1 MINLSERSVT
11 RTLNGR
17 TRLTFT
23 IELPGQ
29 DEIGGA
35 RQAERDVQAAL
46 HEAGR
51 EVMEHLLALYDTDGE
66 PLEQGKTRLTSKG
79 RQEQSYQS
87 LFGPVR
93 VARHVYQSAEGG
105 VTWCPLEERARILEN
120 ATCQFAAVIAAKY
133 SALSGNAVRRDL
145 EGSLQ
150 RHVSLDY
157 IQTVAA
163 HAGGVAMRREA
174 HWNYSPQAD
183 PGEVAAIAAGI
194 DGTCAPLCDEGYKQ
208 AMAGSLD
215 LLNAKG
221 ERLETIY
228 LANAPEEGKKTFL
241 SRMERELER
250 LKAHFPETPVAGIS
264 DGAKDLQQWLTERC
278 DVVTLDF
285 FHLSEYIHTAAPA
298 FGDTPAQREDWA
310 GLRLHALKHE
320 EGAAAKLLREMKRR
334 LKAGDLSDTV
344 RAALEK
350 ASNYLENNMER
361 TEYALA
367 RGARLPIGSGV
378 TEAACKHIIKERV
391 CGSGMKWRRTTLQ
404 SVLSLRSLHES
415 SNRWEQF
422 WARIERFGY

>member
-1 MINLSERSVT
+1 MISLSERSVT
-11 RTLNGR
+11 RTRSGR

-23 IELPGQ
+23 IELPAQ

-35 RQAERDVQAAL
+35 RQAEVDVQAAL

-51 EVMEHLLALYDTDGE
+51 EVMERLLALYDTDGE
-66 PLEQGKTRLTSKG
+66 PIEQGKARLTSKG
-79 RQEQSYQS
+79 RQEETYQS

-105 VTWCPLEERARILEN
+105 ITWCPLEERARILEN

-145 EGSLQ
+145 EESLQ

-163 HAGGVAMRREA
+163 HAGGVALRREA
-174 HWNYSPQAD
+174 HWNYNPHAD
-183 PGEVAAIAAGI
+183 PGEVAAIAVGI

-215 LLNAKG
+215 LLDAKG
-221 ERLETIY
+221 ERLETVYI
-228 LANAPEEGKKTFL
+228 ANAPEEGKKTFL
-241 SRMERELER
+241 ARMERELDR

-264 DGAKDLQQWLTERC
+264 DGAHDLRQWLTERC

-285 FHLSEYIHTAAPA
+285 FHLSEYIHEAATA

-320 EGAAAKLLREMKRR
+320 EGAAGKLLKGMNRR
-334 LKAGDLSDTV
+334 LKAGDLADTV

-350 ASNYLENNMER
+350 ARNYLENNAER

-391 CGSGMKWRRTTLQ
+391 CGSGMRWRRTTLQ

-422 WARIERFGY
+422 WTRIERFGY